1 MLKLQEENKH
11 RELQEGEIQ
20 ECLDEIYKHANNPDR
35 EALLAGL
42 EILHKLIGNII
53 DNPREDKYK
62 TLKTTNKTIQAK
74 IMTIQPYQRLI
85 LLL

>member
-1 MLKLQEENKH
+1 M
-11 RELQEGEIQ
+11 
-20 ECLDEIYKHANNPDR
+20 DEIAKHANNPDR
-35 EALLAGL
+35 EALLGGL

-62 TLKTTNKTIQAK
+62 TLKTTNKTILAK
-74 IMTIQPYQRLI
+74 VMSIQPAQRLT